1 MNRSRKEAPPSK
13 LLKNTHMLRCRS
25 IASLRRTVSTLVDF
39 SRASHLALFEQPARG
54 FFQHPPRTGR
64 TAITL
69 SCGLRA
75 SVFLRHRL
83 TGNALLMIAMAFR
96 LLFSAEAG
104 AASLQSL
111 PSSMTQ
117 AQVTLAQASPGGSRP
132 LRVAYLS
139 TSATMA
145 SLWMAKEIGGFEKEG
160 VQVEVLSMASSVAIP
175 ALIANEI
182 DAVQVSA
189 APVITASLRGDRKSV
204 V

>member
-83 TGNALLMIAMAFR
+83 TGNALLMIAIAFR

-117 AQVTLAQASPGGSRP
+117 AQVTLG
-132 LRVAYLS
+132 
-139 TSATMA
+139 
-145 SLWMAKEIGGFEKEG
+145 
-160 VQVEVLSMASSVAIP
+160 
-175 ALIANEI
+175 
-182 DAVQVSA
+182 
-189 APVITASLRGDRKSV
+189 
-204 V
+204 